1 MKKLLAL
8 SIISFLIFSGCTK
21 FEEGPFITLKT
32 NKQRIA
38 QTWILEAKYDAT
50 NGQAV
55 SFGNDERMT
64 ISKDGKYSYSSSGI
78 QIINDGTWAF
88 YGDDEIQ
95 FTYTILGITT
105 VDTYR
110 IIKLYSDE
118 FWIIDDNFE
127 SHYKPY

>member
-1 MKKLLAL
+1 MKKIALLGMITL
-8 SIISFLIFSGCTK
+8 FVLSGCTK

-55 SFGNDERMT
+55 SFGNDEKMT
-64 ISKDGKYSYSSSGI
+64 ISKDGNYTYSSSGI
-78 QIINDGTWAF
+78 QLVEGTWVF
-88 YGDDEIQ
+88 KGDDQIE
-95 FTYTILGITT
+95 FTYTVLGVTI

-110 IIKLYSDE
+110 IIKLYTEE
-118 FWIIDDNFE
+118 FWMIDDDYE
-127 SHYKPY
+127 THYKPY